1 MRPRGKESKLT
12 ADTTTAQEWMQNIP
26 DVTDMFELKS
36 YDELSKIINDWLND
50 DADGSEGTERSGGSD
65 STSSSSNASQSSDTE
80 SSSYKSLDDA
90 FADLME

>member
-1 MRPRGKESKLT
+1 
-12 ADTTTAQEWMQNIP
+12 MQNIP
-26 DVTDMFELKS
+26 DVSDMFELKT

-50 DADGSEGTERSGGSD
+50 DSDSSDGTERSGNT
-65 STSSSSNASQSSDTE
+65 STDTSSDTSQTSDTA